1 MSYYL
6 GTLVVFFCSDA
17 IFALGLNLQYGLAGI
32 LNWAYV
38 LFYAVGAYVA
48 GCLLTGSDRSG
59 AAQSLGEHYL
69 FGVGFKAPYVVAV
82 LIGTL
87 AGALLAALIGLML
100 RRSLKDDFG
109 ALATV
114 AIFLILLTV
123 FGAWTPLFNGY
134 NGIALVPNPF
144 GLASTWQY
152 PAVSVAWLVLALVA
166 TLLIVRSPYGRLM
179 RAIRE
184 RPEAAEAL
192 GRNVFRK
199 RLVLFVVANA
209 MAALAGAVLVAF
221 VSAWS
226 PLSWQFAET
235 IVVYSAVIVGGRGS
249 SLGAILGAAIVG
261 VGINQA
267 TLFIPAIP
275 SHPNLIPSLQW
286 MVTALVI
293 LGFLWFRPQ
302 GLLPERKLPWRRI
315 VSGTGP
321 ARRLRAPIARPPATD
336 QMPS

>member
-6 GTLVVFFCSDA
+6 GTLVVFFCSNA

-48 GCLLTGSDRSG
+48 GCLLTGPDHGGLARALSE
-59 AAQSLGEHYL
+59 QYL
-69 FGVGFKAPYVVAV
+69 FGLGFKAPYVVAV
-82 LIGTL
+82 VIATL
-87 AGALLAALIGLML
+87 VGAALAALIGLVL
-100 RRSLKDDFG
+100 RRSIKDDFG

-114 AIFLILLTV
+114 AIFLILLTI
-123 FGAWTPLFNGY
+123 FSAWTPLFNGF
-134 NGIALVPNPF
+134 NGIAEVPNPF
-144 GLASTWQY
+144 GLSSTWQY
-152 PAVSVAWLVLALVA
+152 PAVSVAWLGLALVV

-192 GRNVFRK
+192 GRNIFRK

-209 MAALAGAVLVAF
+209 MGALAGAVLVAF

-235 IVVYSAVIVGGRGS
+235 IVVYSAVIVGGRGN
-249 SLGAILGAAIVG
+249 SLGAVLGAAIIG
-261 VGINQA
+261 VGLNQA
-267 TLFIPAIP
+267 TLFIPPIP
-275 SHPNLIPSLQW
+275 SQPNLIPSLQW
-286 MVTALVI
+286 MVTALVM

-315 VSGTGP
+315 VSGAGP
-321 ARRLRAPIARPPATD
+321 AQRLQSAKARSRAADR
-336 QMPS
+336 MPS